1 MELRIKNGYTMVRRR
16 TFVEYEDIEDFARE
30 LKKSKKYTS
39 VQKKG
44 TGLLFVTDY
53 IQCPRCRRL
62 VPAYKKGEKEL
73 MTITERMLDAC
84 YNGSREEQ
92 ITELRA
98 VYNPTGPWKCPKCG
112 KVSEENREEEDY
124 IFTVEKGADCQYL
137 LLACRRKKGKIKES
151 LVYDFVGGNSIYSS
165 KSTGPIDVCCRAFPE
180 RSWLHLFFSRDLY
193 LRRIV
198 TREFSEAYWECFG
211 EIFPFDEI
219 ENSLELMA
227 RATRF
232 VFPPPF
238 LNALPYNM
246 DGSLE
251 HFPVLRKLR
260 NVKQAE
266 AMYKSLKM
274 PEDKEIRFI
283 FMIDPWLYIYLE
295 ELSLIWNVTK
305 DLEEFKDKLVDLS
318 MNSENVAE
326 LHAQLHCKKN
336 TWSTPI
342 VGSRVLNNYR
352 TGGYRFSCIDNTYQ
366 LNYIEKYLNIPRP
379 KAVCYAKSY
388 YCVYD
393 EWADRPVALISA
405 WGRDDMTIYKS
416 NNDGELAGA
425 IEKWRLE
432 ST

>member
-1 MELRIKNGYTMVRRR
+1 MELRIKNGYTMTRRR
-16 TFVEYEDIEDFARE
+16 TFVEYEEIEYFVME

-62 VPAYKKGEKEL
+62 VPAYKKGEKEI

-92 ITELRA
+92 ITELRT
-98 VYNPTGPWKCPKCG
+98 VYSPTGPWRCSKCG

-124 IFTVEKGADCQYL
+124 IFTVEKGENCQYL
-137 LLACRRKKGKIKES
+137 FLACSQKKGKIKES

-180 RSWLHLFFSRDLY
+180 RSCLHLFFSRDRY

-198 TREFSEAYWECFG
+198 TREFIDAYCEYFR
-211 EIFPFDEI
+211 EFFQFDEI

-232 VFPPPF
+232 VFPWPF

-260 NVKQAE
+260 NIKQAE
-266 AMYKSLKM
+266 AMYESLKM
-274 PEDKEIRFI
+274 PDDEEIRFR
-283 FMIDPWLYIYLE
+283 FMIDPGLYIYLE

-305 DLEEFKDKLVDLS
+305 DLEKFKDKLIDLTLY
-318 MNSENVAE
+318 SESLAE
-326 LHAQLHCKKN
+326 LHAQLHCTKN
-336 TWSTPI
+336 TWSAPLA
-342 VGSRVLNNYR
+342 GFHSLNNYR
-352 TGGYRFSCIDNTYQ
+352 TVGYRFFQINNTYQ
-366 LNYIEKYLNIPRP
+366 LNYTAKQLHIPRP
-379 KAVCYAKSY
+379 DIVCFTESY

-393 EWADRPVALISA
+393 EWADKPVALISM
-405 WGRDDMTIYKS
+405 WGNDKMTIYKS
-416 NNDGELAGA
+416 SNDGKLARA